1 MLKTIVLPRQ
11 GRLGTQNTGKVEKR
25 ERRFLQTDLHR
36 TLTGQTS
43 VINSEEGIE
52 TLERYG
58 KESFSTAHSL
68 WPPCKDDQFTKTGSG
83 QTHRENALNGPFL
96 QGTRRVFHL
105 QQADRLLPG
114 DELCRG
120 APPLQSQVRKRISL
134 RNFTLNMIVSP
145 SEARDK
151 HT

>member
-1 MLKTIVLPRQ
+1 MLKTFVLPRQ

-58 KESFSTAHSL
+58 KESFSTAHSS
-68 WPPCKDDQFTKTGSG
+68 WPPCKDDQVTKTGSG
-83 QTHRENALNGPFL
+83 QTHRE
-96 QGTRRVFHL
+96 
-105 QQADRLLPG
+105 
-114 DELCRG
+114 
-120 APPLQSQVRKRISL
+120 KRIKRTVPAGYSA
-134 RNFTLNMIVSP
+134 RFP
-145 SEARDK
+145 STTSGSATARR
-151 HT
+151 